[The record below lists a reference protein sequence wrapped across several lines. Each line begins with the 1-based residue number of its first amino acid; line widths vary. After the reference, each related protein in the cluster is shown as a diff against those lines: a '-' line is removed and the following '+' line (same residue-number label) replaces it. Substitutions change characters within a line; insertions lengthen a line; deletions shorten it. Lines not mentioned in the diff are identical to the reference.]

1 MVRVFGLV
9 ALVAAQ
15 MVSAQAAPKWVP
27 LQSSQSSQIQAAP
40 AAKPAQQPSN
50 GGGEVLTNDSIMSLV
65 AAGLGPDTLVAKISA
80 SRGNYDTSTNG
91 LIQLKKAN
99 VPDAVIAAMV
109 NRSKSPVM
117 ANASLDNRN
126 PDPMAPHSPGIYL
139 LDPRGP
145 GQMDRIDPTVS
156 NQTKTS
162 NIIGFAL
169 TYGLS
174 SAKVKTV
181 IPNPSARV
189 QAIGG
194 RPTFYFFFN
203 QTSVVASIS
212 DFSTGFSVGA
222 SSPSEFS
229 LIRLQKKGDH
239 REAVIGSLG
248 FASAK
253 SGISDKARVAFTYDD
268 VAPGVFRVTPT
279 VDLQPGEYGFVYSV
293 SGSTS
298 IARIFDFSVGGQP
311 SWNAADAAPRAVGT
325 PVPASV
331 QQVAATPN

>member
-1 MVRVFGLV
+1 MTISAIGLA
-9 ALVAAQ
+9 ALAA
-15 MVSAQAAPKWVP
+15 AQAASPQAGAQWTP
-27 LQSSQSSQIQAAP
+27 MQSSQPAAP
-40 AAKPAQQPSN
+40 TGPARVQASAGNPS
-50 GGGEVLTNDSIMSLV
+50 GEILTNQSVISLV
-65 AAGLGPDTLVAKISA
+65 AAGLGPDTIVAKIDA
-80 SRGNYDTSTNG
+80 SRGTYDTSTDA
-91 LIQLKKAN
+91 LIQLKRAN

-117 ANASLDNRN
+117 SNSTIDNRN
-126 PDPMAPHSPGIYL
+126 PDPLAAHSAGIYL
-139 LDPRGP
+139 LDPRGG
-145 GQMDRIDPTVS
+145 GQMTHLDPTVS

-162 NIIGFAL
+162 NVIGFAL

-181 IPNPSARV
+181 IPNASARV
-189 QAIGG
+189 QAIGS

-203 QTSVVASIS
+203 QSSAVAAIS

-253 SGISDKARVAFTYDD
+253 SGISDKARVEFTYDD
-268 VAPGVFRVTPT
+268 IAPGVFRVTPT
-279 VDLQPGEYGFVYSV
+279 VDLPPGEYGFVYSV

-298 IARIFDFSVGGQP
+298 IARIFDFSVQ
-311 SWNAADAAPRAVGT
+311 
-325 PVPASV
+325 
-331 QQVAATPN
+331 